1 MKILTKKYDTKI
13 VNNFEFDNFE
23 FEVKIKLPTDFKN
36 FIRNFQNCKVKEILF
51 FDDKKEL
58 WVLNSFFSF
67 AEIVDL
73 YKEFLEEYHQK
84 LIPFACDPG
93 GWHFCLCM
101 DEKDFGCIIVN
112 RWTDYSEEEQFLK
125 IADSFEEFINGLQV
139 EETND

>member
-1 MKILTKKYDTKI
+1 MLFIEVGWKHPTLCLYKHFIMKILTKKYDTKI

-23 FEVKIKLPTDFKN
+23 FEVKIKLPTDIKN

-73 YKEFLEEYHQK
+73 YKEFLEEYHQGRA
-84 LIPFACDPG
+84 I
-93 GWHFCLCM
+93 H
-101 DEKDFGCIIVN
+101 
-112 RWTDYSEEEQFLK
+112 DYEE
-125 IADSFEEFINGLQV
+125 
-139 EETND
+139 